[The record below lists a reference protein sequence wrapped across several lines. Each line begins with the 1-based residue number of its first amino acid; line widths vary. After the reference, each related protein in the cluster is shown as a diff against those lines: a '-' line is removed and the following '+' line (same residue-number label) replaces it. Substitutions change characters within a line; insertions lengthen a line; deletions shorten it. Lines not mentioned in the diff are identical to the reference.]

1 MTVLFLKA
9 FTLTLL
15 GLLPMVNPPTTATLL
30 LGLTKGMPA
39 EQVSEQINKTAVC
52 LFITLCITFFAG
64 TSVLSFFGLTLPSL
78 RLAGGLVISV
88 IGFRMLFPSPAG
100 TQNAQVSGSIAFVPL
115 TIPSLCGPGTMA
127 LVLSGAVQI
136 AELSPDIS
144 RLPLWAG
151 MIAAFAAL
159 SLISWGVLKMAS
171 PVCRFMG
178 ESGIDA
184 LTRIMG
190 FLLICMGM
198 QFGITAVRDVVASF

>member
-1 MTVLFLKA
+1 MLILFIKA
-9 FTLTLL
+9 FSLTLL

-30 LGLTKGMPA
+30 LGLTKGMTSQ
-39 EQVSEQINKTAVC
+39 QVNQQINKTAIY

-64 TSVLSFFGLTLPSL
+64 SSVLSFFGLTLTSL
-78 RLAGGLVISV
+78 RLAGGLVISI
-88 IGFRMLFPSPAG
+88 IGFRMLFPSLASQ
-100 TQNAQVSGSIAFVPL
+100 QNGQPSGSIAFVPL

-136 AELSPDIS
+136 AELSPEIP
-144 RLPLWAG
+144 RLPLWSG
-151 MIAAFAAL
+151 MVTAFAVL
-159 SLISWGVLKMAS
+159 STISWGVLRMAN

-178 ESGIDA
+178 DSGIDA

-198 QFGITAVRDVVASF
+198 QFGITAIRDVVAGF

>member
-30 LGLTKGMPA
+30 LGLTRGMPA
-39 EQVSEQINKTAVC
+39 QQVSEQINKTAVY
-52 LFITLCITFFAG
+52 LFITLCITLFAG

-78 RLAGGLVISV
+78 RLAGGLVIAV
-88 IGFRMLFPSPAG
+88 IGFRMLFPSPAA
-100 TQNAQVSGSIAFVPL
+100 QQSSQVSGAIAFVPL

-136 AELSPDIS
+136 TDLPADIP
-144 RLPLWAG
+144 RLPLWGG
-151 MIAAFAAL
+151 MVVAFAAL
-159 SLISWGVLKMAS
+159 SVLSWGILKMAT

-198 QFGITAVRDVVASF
+198 QFGITAVRDVVVGL